1 MLRCGILRLPA
12 EDALQMFDD
21 RMKGARRVKR
31 RAADRHPDVVLAGRL
46 PQPFHQAGLADP
58 GLALDQHD
66 LAAAVATAVPG
77 PQQQPHL
84 LLAPDEGCGAPGP
97 GCGKPALDIPRR
109 QDAPGRHRLGEP
121 LQLRCPQILE
131 VEVIAEH
138 RARGR
143 ADDDLVRLRQCLQTR
158 RQVRRLADDRG
169 LRCRSFADL
178 VADDHRSGGD
188 ADPHRELDPGRPADC
203 GIQLRHRIDDVETRP
218 HRTLG
223 LVLMGA
229 RVAEIDED
237 AVAHVLRDKAVVAPD
252 RRAAPAL
259 IRRDHIAQIFGVHPG
274 GECRRSHQVAKHHGQ
289 LAALGLRRRG
299 GRDRRGQNRRGDRQV
314 ALGRKGGRLLS
325 VPQGR
330 QWLRQRHGLGSG
342 RAPIGRPDEKLAVDI
357 GRQPL
362 EADQLTTEFFETI
375 VIESEAELD
384 TAIGDAALGDEAPD
398 DLLQDLLK
406 VHASA
411 PVRRDLRPCSRIVAL
426 APKAP

>member
-1 MLRCGILRLPA
+1 
-12 EDALQMFDD
+12 
-21 RMKGARRVKR
+21 MKGARRVKR
-31 RAADRHPDVVLAGRL
+31 RTADRHPDVVLAGRL
-46 PQPFHQAGLADP
+46 SQSFHQAGLADP

-84 LLAPDEGCGAPGP
+84 LLAPDEGCRAPRAPPLPPPGP

-169 LRCRSFADL
+169 FRCRSFADL

-188 ADPHRELDPGRPADC
+188 ADPHRELDPGRPRDR

-237 AVAHVLRDKAVVAPD
+237 AVAHVLRDKAVVTPD
-252 RRAAPAL
+252 RGTAPAL
-259 IRRDHIAQIFGVHPG
+259 IRRDDIAQIFGVHPG
-274 GECRRSHQVAKHHGQ
+274 RECRRSHQVAKHHGQ
-289 LAALGLRRRG
+289 LAALGLRRP
-299 GRDRRGQNRRGDRQV
+299 RRPRPARRNRRRRAIGFS
-314 ALGRKGGRLLS
+314 ACRKAGNGCGS
-325 VPQGR
+325 AM
-330 QWLRQRHGLGSG
+330 GSG
-342 RAPIGRPDEKLAVDI
+342 RAARPSGAQTRSSPSTSAATRLM
-357 GRQPL
+357 
-362 EADQLTTEFFETI
+362 TI
-375 VIESEAELD
+375 SSRRSSSRPSSSRPKAELD
-384 TAIGDAALGDEAPD
+384 TAIGDAALGDEAPE

-426 APKAP
+426 APKAPEPASKVVADRTAT